1 MSNVLVQENVFE
13 VEVTCGETVVVTMPG
28 ATGERGTIDIGTT
41 STVNPDQPAAVE
53 NVGTLNDA
61 TLNFAI
67 PRGSHVSVGTTSP
80 TTYSTDNP
88 AVSDSGTN
96 GDVVLDFTL
105 PRAPTISVG
114 TTSNV
119 DYGTPAE
126 VVNSGTNG
134 DVVLD
139 FTLQSGPL
147 AKVTELRGR
156 TTLGGAT
163 GTVAINI
170 TDFNAS
176 FDLLHVYINS
186 TYIAQGSDYTISGTN
201 IVKFSGTWA
210 TGTIIDFVCF
220 RSILIPA
227 ETLPEAIGDLPIPDP
242 GNFYPIDTIG
252 EAFQEVGSQLAHIG
266 NPNLGTMTNL
276 ITNADFELDTNSDGL
291 ADGWQISAQAS
302 AVFSMES
309 ISPLFGAKS
318 QKTVSEGYGNIC
330 QSIASVSG
338 HIYYWAL
345 RVLLDTGSAIVV
357 GLSDNVFISG
367 PSNVAAGTMQNVSGI
382 ITAAGTTIFLCQTF
396 NAGSVCTVI
405 IDNAVVIDLTGI
417 FGSGNEPDAS
427 FIDKLMEQ
435 YENEWFDGT
444 QTLTLTDYLLS
455 QVRFLQ
461 AQIDAYHP

>member
-41 STVNPDQPAAVE
+41 SAVNPDQPAAVE

-61 TLNFAI
+61 ILNFAI

-147 AKVTELRGR
+147 AKVTELRWR

-242 GNFYPIDTIG
+242 GNFYPIDTIDG
-252 EAFQEVGSQLAHIG
+252 ALQSIGSQLAAIQNPEAWITPTLLNSWENFGGIYATAGYMKDEQGFVHLKGIVKNGVSDEVFTLPAGYIPAERHMFSHSQGYTIG
-266 NPNLGTMTNL
+266 RIDVDPYGSVIN
-276 ITNADFELDTNSDGL
+276 ITGQNGL
-291 ADGWQISAQAS
+291 
-302 AVFSMES
+302 
-309 ISPLFGAKS
+309 
-318 QKTVSEGYGNIC
+318 VS
-330 QSIASVSG
+330 
-338 HIYYWAL
+338 L
-345 RVLLDTGSAIVV
+345 
-357 GLSDNVFISG
+357 
-367 PSNVAAGTMQNVSGI
+367 SGI
-382 ITAAGTTIFLCQTF
+382 SFKAG
-396 NAGSVCTVI
+396 A
-405 IDNAVVIDLTGI
+405 
-417 FGSGNEPDAS
+417 
-427 FIDKLMEQ
+427 
-435 YENEWFDGT
+435 
-444 QTLTLTDYLLS
+444 
-455 QVRFLQ
+455 
-461 AQIDAYHP
+461 

>member
-61 TLNFAI
+61 ILNFDI

-88 AVSDSGTN
+88 AVSD
-96 GDVVLDFTL
+96 
-105 PRAPTISVG
+105 
-114 TTSNV
+114 
-119 DYGTPAE
+119 
-126 VVNSGTNG
+126 SGTNG

-176 FDLLHVYINS
+176 LDLLHVYINS

-318 QKTVSEGYGNIC
+318 QKTVSEGYGNIY

-435 YENEWFDGT
+435 HENEWFDGT